1 MRRTTICRSSRVLW
15 AVVVALPL
23 AATLV
28 AQDTTTARP
37 AAPPDTTKANPPA
50 AQDTTKANPPA
61 AQDTG
66 PALPAVGKHVVAAGE
81 TLWSISQQNF
91 ADALLWPEIYR
102 RNTSVIED
110 PHWIYPGEVLDLGGI
125 ATAPVTDTTQT
136 VAQRDTGA
144 AAPDTTHPVD
154 TTAVAAADTTQVA
167 PPPPPVTEAE
177 GPGTIFDRRVSQQQ
191 RVEDVLRAYAHQ
203 IYRPVR
209 RGEFYSAGFLTEG
222 EKLPWA
228 TVVGNTAK
236 PSIPVLANP
245 QANVA
250 TPFEEI
256 AILPPAQA
264 SYHIGDSL
272 LVARL
277 DRTLNPWGMVVVP
290 VGVARVTALQQ
301 KQVLATVIMQF
312 GRIRGGTVALP
323 IEPFKDPG
331 EVRPADVDQ
340 GLQGHLIDMR
350 DHHVLTSVQQVVFID
365 KGRADGVALGD
376 VFEAYRPASGEVGAR
391 SEEVRVQLLVAHT
404 REHTSSAI
412 VIGMSNPEVI
422 PGMPVRLIKK
432 MPS

>member
-1 MRRTTICRSSRVLW
+1 
-15 AVVVALPL
+15 VVALPL

-28 AQDTTTARP
+28 AQDSTTARP
-37 AAPPDTTKANPPA
+37 AAP
-50 AQDTTKANPPA
+50 QDTA
-61 AQDTG
+61 
-66 PALPAVGKHVVAAGE
+66 PALPAAGKHVVASGE

-91 ADALLWPEIYR
+91 SDPLLWPEIYR
-102 RNTSVIED
+102 RNTAVIED
-110 PHWIYPGEVLDLGGI
+110 PHWIYPGEVLDLGGV

-144 AAPDTTHPVD
+144 ADTTG
-154 TTAVAAADTTQVA
+154 ADTTQLA
-167 PPPPPVTEAE
+167 PPAPPAEPE
-177 GPGTIFDRRVSQQQ
+177 GPGTIFDRRSTQQQ
-191 RVEDVLRAYAHQ
+191 RVADVLRAYAHQ
-203 IYRPVR
+203 VYRPVR

-228 TVVGNTAK
+228 SVVGNTAK

-245 QANVA
+245 RAAVA
-250 TPFEEI
+250 TTFQEI
-256 AILPPAQA
+256 AILPPSQA

-277 DRTLNPWGMVVVP
+277 DRDVNPWGSVVVP
-290 VGVARVTALQQ
+290 VGVARVTSLQQ

-323 IEPFKDPG
+323 LEPFKDPG
-331 EVRPADVDQ
+331 EVRPANVDQ
-340 GLQGHLIDMR
+340 GLQGHLIEMR
-350 DHHVLTSVQQVVFID
+350 DEHVLASVQQVVFLD
-365 KGRADGVALGD
+365 KGRADGVTLGD

-412 VIGMSNPEVI
+412 VIGMSNPQLI

>member
-1 MRRTTICRSSRVLW
+1 
-15 AVVVALPL
+15 VVALPL
-23 AATLV
+23 SATLV
-28 AQDTTTARP
+28 AQDTTTAHP
-37 AAPPDTTKANPPA
+37 AAP
-50 AQDTTKANPPA
+50 QDTTAHPA
-61 AQDTG
+61 VQKDTG
-66 PALPAVGKHVVAAGE
+66 LAVPGGKHVVAAGE
-81 TLWSISQQNF
+81 TLWSISTQNF
-91 ADALLWPEIYR
+91 SDPLLWPEIYR

-125 ATAPVTDTTQT
+125 ASAPPTDTTQT
-136 VAQRDTGA
+136 VAQRDTT
-144 AAPDTTHPVD
+144 APDTTG
-154 TTAVAAADTTQVA
+154 AADTTQLAA
-167 PPPPPVTEAE
+167 PPPPPTEPE
-177 GPGTIFDRRVSQQQ
+177 GPGTIFDRRANARQ

-203 IYRPVR
+203 VYRPVR

-245 QANVA
+245 PASNVA
-250 TPFEEI
+250 TQFQEL
-256 AILPPAQA
+256 AILPPSQA

-277 DRTLNPWGMVVVP
+277 DRDLNPWGSVVVP

-301 KQVLATVIMQF
+301 KQVLATIIMQF
-312 GRIRGGTVALP
+312 GRIRGGTVAMPL
-323 IEPFKDPG
+323 EPFKDPG
-331 EVRPADVDQ
+331 DVRPAEVDQ
-340 GLQGHLIDMR
+340 GLQGHLIEMR
-350 DHHVLTSVQQVVFID
+350 DQHVLATVQQVVFLD

-412 VIGMSNPEVI
+412 VIGMSNPQLI

>member
-1 MRRTTICRSSRVLW
+1 MRRTTICRSNRVVW

-28 AQDTTTARP
+28 AQDTTTAHP
-37 AAPPDTTKANPPA
+37 AAPKDTTAHPA
-50 AQDTTKANPPA
+50 AQ
-61 AQDTG
+61 QDTG
-66 PALPAVGKHVVAAGE
+66 LAVPGGKHVVATGE

-91 ADALLWPEIYR
+91 SDPLLWPEIYR

-125 ATAPVTDTTQT
+125 ASAPPTDTTQT
-136 VAQRDTGA
+136 VAQRDTTGA
-144 AAPDTTHPVD
+144 DTTG
-154 TTAVAAADTTQVA
+154 AADTTQLAA
-167 PPPPPVTEAE
+167 PPPPPTEPE
-177 GPGTIFDRRVSQQQ
+177 GPGTIFDRRANARQ

-203 IYRPVR
+203 VYRPVR

-245 QANVA
+245 PASNVA
-250 TPFEEI
+250 TQFEEL
-256 AILPPAQA
+256 AILPPSQA

-277 DRTLNPWGMVVVP
+277 DRDINPWGSVVVP

-301 KQVLATVIMQF
+301 KQVLATIIMQF
-312 GRIRGGTVALP
+312 GRIRGGTVAMPL
-323 IEPFKDPG
+323 EPFKDPG

-340 GLQGHLIDMR
+340 GLQGHLIEMR
-350 DHHVLTSVQQVVFID
+350 DEHVLATAQQVVFLD

-412 VIGMSNPEVI
+412 IIGMSNPQLI

>member
-1 MRRTTICRSSRVLW
+1 MRRTTICRSSRVVW

-28 AQDTTTARP
+28 AQDSTTARP
-37 AAPPDTTKANPPA
+37 AA
-50 AQDTTKANPPA
+50 QDTA
-61 AQDTG
+61 
-66 PALPAVGKHVVAAGE
+66 PALPAAGKHVVASGE

-91 ADALLWPEIYR
+91 SDPLLWPEIYR
-102 RNTSVIED
+102 RNTAVIED

-144 AAPDTTHPVD
+144 ADTT
-154 TTAVAAADTTQVA
+154 AADTTQIA
-167 PPPPPVTEAE
+167 PPPPPAEPE
-177 GPGTIFDRRVSQQQ
+177 GPGTIFDRRSTQQQ
-191 RVEDVLRAYAHQ
+191 RVADVLRAYAHQ
-203 IYRPVR
+203 VYRPVR

-228 TVVGNTAK
+228 SVVGNTAK

-245 QANVA
+245 QSAVA
-250 TPFEEI
+250 TTFQEI
-256 AILPPAQA
+256 AILPPSQA

-277 DRTLNPWGMVVVP
+277 DRDINPWGSVVVP
-290 VGVARVTALQQ
+290 VGVARVTSLQQ

-323 IEPFKDPG
+323 LEPFKDPG

-340 GLQGHLIDMR
+340 GLQGHLIEMR
-350 DHHVLTSVQQVVFID
+350 DQHVLATVQQVVFLD
-365 KGRADGVALGD
+365 KGRADGVTLGD

-412 VIGMSNPEVI
+412 VIGMSNPQLI

>member
-1 MRRTTICRSSRVLW
+1 MRRTTICRSSRVVW
-15 AVVVALPL
+15 AVVAALPL

-28 AQDTTTARP
+28 AQDTTTAHP
-37 AAPPDTTKANPPA
+37 AASQDTTAHPA
-50 AQDTTKANPPA
+50 AQ
-61 AQDTG
+61 QDTG
-66 PALPAVGKHVVAAGE
+66 LAVPGGKHVVAAGE
-81 TLWSISQQNF
+81 TLWSISTQNF
-91 ADALLWPEIYR
+91 SDPLLWPEIYR

-125 ATAPVTDTTQT
+125 ASAPPTDTTQT
-136 VAQRDTGA
+136 VAQRDT
-144 AAPDTTHPVD
+144 TTGE
-154 TTAVAAADTTQVA
+154 ADTTQLAA
-167 PPPPPVTEAE
+167 PPPPPTEPE
-177 GPGTIFDRRVSQQQ
+177 GPGTIFDRRANARQ

-203 IYRPVR
+203 VYRPVR

-245 QANVA
+245 PASNVA
-250 TPFEEI
+250 TQFQEL
-256 AILPPAQA
+256 AILPPSQA

-277 DRTLNPWGMVVVP
+277 DRDLNPWGSVVVP

-301 KQVLATVIMQF
+301 KQVLATIIMQF
-312 GRIRGGTVALP
+312 GRIRGGTVAMPL
-323 IEPFKDPG
+323 EPFKDPG

-340 GLQGHLIDMR
+340 GLQGHLIEMR
-350 DHHVLTSVQQVVFID
+350 DEHVLATVQQVVFLD
-365 KGRADGVALGD
+365 KGRADGVTLGD
-376 VFEAYRPASGEVGAR
+376 VFEAYRPASGEIGAR

-412 VIGMSNPEVI
+412 VIGMSNPQLI

>member
-1 MRRTTICRSSRVLW
+1 
-15 AVVVALPL
+15 VVALPL

-28 AQDTTTARP
+28 AQDSTTARP
-37 AAPPDTTKANPPA
+37 AAP
-50 AQDTTKANPPA
+50 QDTA
-61 AQDTG
+61 
-66 PALPAVGKHVVAAGE
+66 PALPAAGKHVVVSGE

-91 ADALLWPEIYR
+91 SDPLLWPEIYR
-102 RNTSVIED
+102 RNTAVVED

-144 AAPDTTHPVD
+144 A
-154 TTAVAAADTTQVA
+154 DTTQLA
-167 PPPPPVTEAE
+167 PPPPAEPE
-177 GPGTIFDRRVSQQQ
+177 GPGTIFDRRSTQQQ

-203 IYRPVR
+203 VYRPVR

-228 TVVGNTAK
+228 SVVGNTAK

-245 QANVA
+245 QSNVA
-250 TPFEEI
+250 TTFQEI
-256 AILPPAQA
+256 AILPPSQA

-277 DRTLNPWGMVVVP
+277 DRDINPWGSVVVP
-290 VGVARVTALQQ
+290 VGVARVTSLQQ

-323 IEPFKDPG
+323 LEPFKDPG

-340 GLQGHLIDMR
+340 GLQGHLIEMR
-350 DHHVLTSVQQVVFID
+350 DQHVLASVQQVVFLD
-365 KGRADGVALGD
+365 KGRADGVTLGD

-412 VIGMSNPEVI
+412 VIGMSNPQLI

>member
-1 MRRTTICRSSRVLW
+1 MRRTTICRSSRVVW

-28 AQDTTTARP
+28 AQDTTTAHP
-37 AAPPDTTKANPPA
+37 AAPKDTTAHPA
-50 AQDTTKANPPA
+50 AQ
-61 AQDTG
+61 QDTG
-66 PALPAVGKHVVAAGE
+66 LAVPGGKHVVAAGE
-81 TLWSISQQNF
+81 TLWSISSQNF
-91 ADALLWPEIYR
+91 SDPLLWPEIYR

-125 ATAPVTDTTQT
+125 ASAPPTDTTQT
-136 VAQRDTGA
+136 VAQRDT
-144 AAPDTTHPVD
+144 TTGE
-154 TTAVAAADTTQVA
+154 ADTTQLAA
-167 PPPPPVTEAE
+167 PPPPPTEPE
-177 GPGTIFDRRVSQQQ
+177 GPGTIFDRRANARQ

-203 IYRPVR
+203 VYRPVR

-245 QANVA
+245 PASNVA
-250 TPFEEI
+250 TQFQEL
-256 AILPPAQA
+256 AILPPSQA

-277 DRTLNPWGMVVVP
+277 DRDVNPWGSVVVP

-301 KQVLATVIMQF
+301 KQVLATIIMQF
-312 GRIRGGTVALP
+312 GRIRGGTVAMPL
-323 IEPFKDPG
+323 EPFKDPG

-340 GLQGHLIDMR
+340 GLQGHLIEMR
-350 DHHVLTSVQQVVFID
+350 DEHVLATVQQVVFLD
-365 KGRADGVALGD
+365 KGRADGVTLGD

-412 VIGMSNPEVI
+412 VIGMSNPQLI